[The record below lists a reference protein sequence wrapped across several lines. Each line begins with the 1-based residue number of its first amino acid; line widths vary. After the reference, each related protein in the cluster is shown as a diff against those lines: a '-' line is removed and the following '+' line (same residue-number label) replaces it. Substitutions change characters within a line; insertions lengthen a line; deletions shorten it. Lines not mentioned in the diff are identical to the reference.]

1 MKKLLFPI
9 LAFAGS
15 VMASPTVVTFGNQTN
30 NPAFVTDPL
39 SAIGVQSNPHTLGNG
54 DIITLTAN
62 NANYSFYSGSNDGTV
77 EKTWGNTQAVQQMN
91 ATLGL
96 TQGFTA
102 ADFSSGSSLYYTAT
116 GDGGSSST
124 LTLQINSGS
133 VGDTIAMFVT
143 VASREQH
150 TAGFSITG
158 LDHVTLSYAGL
169 NGTGFG
175 TSGVNGT
182 SVSYN
187 GSNSEL
193 TGNWSPNRESVMI
206 FQVTGTL
213 TGSDIVMSQPGTA
226 KNGWQT
232 LSYVIVPEP
241 ATATL
246 GLVALSGLALRRRR
260 K

>member
-1 MKKLLFPI
+1 
-9 LAFAGS
+9 
-15 VMASPTVVTFGNQTN
+15 MASPTVVTFGTQTN
-30 NPAFVTDPL
+30 NPSFVTDSL
-39 SAIGVQSNPHTLGNG
+39 SVTGVKENTHTLGNG
-54 DIITLTAN
+54 DIITLTPS
-62 NANYSFYSGSNDGTV
+62 NANYNFYSGSSDGTV

-91 ATLGL
+91 AALGL
-96 TQGFTA
+96 TQGFAA
-102 ADFSSGSSLYYTAT
+102 ADFSSGSPLYYTAT
-116 GDGGSSST
+116 GDGNSSST

-133 VGDTIAMFVT
+133 VGDTITMFVT
-143 VASREQH
+143 VASRAQH
-150 TAGFSITG
+150 TAGFSISG

-193 TGNWSPNRESVMI
+193 TGNWSPNTESVMI
-206 FQVTGTL
+206 FQVTGAL

-232 LSYVIVPEP
+232 LSYKIVPEPAVPEP

-246 GLVALSGLALRRRR
+246 GLVALFGLVLRRRR